1 MCSGLMV
8 LGSGAWR
15 ERERGEGREREVKER
30 KRKKEEQESRDNESQ
45 AGEREERRGEE
56 EGKRVA
62 ILTDV
67 NLKYCFSRFLQVPS
81 IQNES
86 QSDSSPETL

>member
-1 MCSGLMV
+1 MKV
-8 LGSGAWR
+8 KQ
-15 ERERGEGREREVKER
+15 EG
-30 KRKKEEQESRDNESQ
+30 
-45 AGEREERRGEE
+45 EERRGR
-56 EGKRVA
+56 GKESIA
-62 ILTDV
+62 ITLTDV